1 MYKNDDEELRFG
13 KACRE
18 RALGEST
25 QSVPFLW
32 DRFRVGAE
40 KALLTVGKV
49 GAPVWLRYSM
59 EGSFASL

>member
-25 QSVPFLW
+25 QSVPYLW

-40 KALLTVGKV
+40 KAFLKS
-49 GAPVWLRYSM
+49 AK
-59 EGSFASL
+59 

>member
-25 QSVPFLW
+25 QSVPLLW

-40 KALLTVGKV
+40 KALFKIGKV
-49 GAPVWLRYSM
+49 GAPVWLR
-59 EGSFASL
+59 